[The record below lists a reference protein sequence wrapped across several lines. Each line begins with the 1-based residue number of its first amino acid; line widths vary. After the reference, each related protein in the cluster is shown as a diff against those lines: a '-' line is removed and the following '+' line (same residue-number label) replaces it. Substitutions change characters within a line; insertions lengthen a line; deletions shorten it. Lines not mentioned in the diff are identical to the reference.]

1 MQLYI
6 IEVLVYQGSN
16 VKDAI
21 SYLFCARNDAE
32 AVGLAT
38 LHTRKSYP
46 AKDNYSLMMKN
57 VVELEPTFQVGQR
70 TFRWEQVGGPE
81 LEA

>member
-1 MQLYI
+1 MKLYI
-6 IEVLVYQGSN
+6 IEVLVYSGTV

-21 SYLFCARNDAE
+21 SYLFCAMNDAE

-46 AKDNYSLMMKN
+46 AKDNYALMIKN
-57 VVELEPTFQVGQR
+57 VVELEQTFTVGSR
-70 TFRWEQVGGPE
+70 TFRWEE
-81 LEA
+81 IA